1 MSKSKSQKNELLN
14 KYKDII
20 KSKEG
25 YFLINSDNVDTATIT
40 GLKIQLKDA
49 SANLSVVKNS
59 IFKVAL
65 QETEQPLQT
74 QEFDG
79 PTAIIYFD
87 EDPTTPAKLLKE
99 KSKENKKLEIL
110 SPRSGVYKGEF
121 LTAEK
126 VMQLADIPSREVL
139 LGKLLGTMSAPLSG
153 FMNAV
158 TGNIRGL
165 TMVLKGIS
173 EKSA

>member
-1 MSKSKSQKNELLN
+1 MSKSRSQKTELLE
-14 KYKDII
+14 KYKEILQN
-20 KSKEG
+20 KEG
-25 YFLINSDNVDTATIT
+25 YFLINSDKADTQTTT
-40 GLKIQLKDA
+40 GLKIQLKDVG
-49 SANLSVVKNS
+49 ANIAIVKNS

-65 QETEQPLQT
+65 QETEQPLNTQT
-74 QEFDG
+74 FDG

-87 EDPTTPAKLLKE
+87 EDPTAPAKLIKE
-99 KSKENKKLEIL
+99 IQKKTTLFDA
-110 SPRSGVYKGEF
+110 RGGVYEGEF

-126 VMQLADIPSREVL
+126 VMQLAEIPSREIL
-139 LGKLLGTMSAPLSG
+139 LGKLLGTMSAPVSG

-158 TGNIRGL
+158 TGNVRGL

>member
-1 MSKSKSQKNELLN
+1 MSKSRSQKTELLE
-14 KYKDII
+14 KYKEILQ
-20 KSKEG
+20 SKEG
-25 YFLINSDNVDTATIT
+25 YFLINSDKADTQTTT
-40 GLKIQLKDA
+40 GLKIQLKDVG
-49 SANLSVVKNS
+49 ANLAVVKNS

-65 QETEQPLQT
+65 QETDQPLNTQT
-74 QEFDG
+74 FDG

-87 EDPTTPAKLLKE
+87 EDPTAPAKLVKE
-99 KSKENKKLEIL
+99 IQKKTPLFDA
-110 SPRSGVYKGEF
+110 RGGVYEGEF

-126 VMQLADIPSREVL
+126 VMQLAEIPSREIL
-139 LGKLLGTMSAPLSG
+139 LGKLLGTMSAPVSG

-158 TGNIRGL
+158 TGNVRGL

>member
-1 MSKSKSQKNELLN
+1 MSKSRSQKTELLER
-14 KYKDII
+14 YKEIL

-25 YFLINSDNVDTATIT
+25 YFLINSDKADTQTTT
-40 GLKIQLKDA
+40 GLKIQLKDVG
-49 SANLSVVKNS
+49 ANLAVVKNS

-65 QETEQPLQT
+65 QETEQPLNTQT
-74 QEFDG
+74 FDG

-87 EDPTTPAKLLKE
+87 EDPTAPAKLIKE
-99 KSKENKKLEIL
+99 IQKKTTLFDA
-110 SPRSGVYKGEF
+110 RGGVYEGEF

-126 VMQLADIPSREVL
+126 VMQLAEIPSREIL
-139 LGKLLGTMSAPLSG
+139 LGKLLGTMSAPVSG

-158 TGNIRGL
+158 TGNVRGL

-173 EKSA
+173 EKDA

>member
-1 MSKSKSQKNELLN
+1 MSKSRSQKTELLE
-14 KYKDII
+14 KYKEILQN
-20 KSKEG
+20 KEG
-25 YFLINSDNVDTATIT
+25 YFLINSDKADTQTTT
-40 GLKIQLKDA
+40 GLKIQLKDVG
-49 SANLSVVKNS
+49 ANIAIVKNS

-65 QETEQPLQT
+65 QETEQPLNTQT
-74 QEFDG
+74 FDG

-87 EDPTTPAKLLKE
+87 EDPTAPAKLIKE
-99 KSKENKKLEIL
+99 IQKKTTLFDA
-110 SPRSGVYKGEF
+110 RGGVYEGEF

-126 VMQLADIPSREVL
+126 VMQLAEIPSKEIL
-139 LGKLLGTMSAPLSG
+139 LGKLLGTMSAPVSG

-158 TGNIRGL
+158 TGNVRGL

>member
-1 MSKSKSQKNELLN
+1 MAKTRTQKTELLD
-14 KYKDII
+14 KYKDIL
-20 KSKEG
+20 KNKVG
-25 YFLINSDNVDTATIT
+25 YFLVNSDKTDTHTVSD
-40 GLKIQLKDA
+40 LKMQLKDVNA
-49 SANLSVVKNS
+49 DYTVVKNS

-74 QEFDG
+74 QELDG

-87 EDPTTPAKLLKE
+87 EDPTAPAKLI
-99 KSKENKKLEIL
+99 KKTQKDTELL
-110 SPRSGVYKGEF
+110 NTKGGVYEGEF
-121 LTAEK
+121 LSEEK

-139 LGKLLGTMSAPLSG
+139 LGQLVGTMSAPLTG

-158 TGNIRGL
+158 TGNVRGL

>member
-1 MSKSKSQKNELLN
+1 MSKSRSQKTELLE
-14 KYKDII
+14 KYKEILQ
-20 KSKEG
+20 SKEG
-25 YFLINSDNVDTATIT
+25 YFLINSDKADTQTTT
-40 GLKIQLKDA
+40 GLKIQLKDVG
-49 SANLSVVKNS
+49 ANIAIVKNS

-65 QETEQPLQT
+65 QETDQPLNTQT
-74 QEFDG
+74 FDG

-87 EDPTTPAKLLKE
+87 EDPTSPAKLIKE
-99 KSKENKKLEIL
+99 IQKKTTLFDA
-110 SPRSGVYKGEF
+110 RGGVYEGEF

-126 VMQLADIPSREVL
+126 VMQLAEIPSREIL
-139 LGKLLGTMSAPLSG
+139 LGKLLGTMSAPVSG

-158 TGNIRGL
+158 TGNVRGL

>member
-1 MSKSKSQKNELLN
+1 MSKTRSQKTELLN
-14 KYKDII
+14 EYKEIL
-20 KSKEG
+20 KNKVG
-25 YFLINSDNVDTATIT
+25 YLLINSDKTDTKTVT
-40 GLKIQLKDA
+40 GLKIQLKGVG
-49 SANLSVVKNS
+49 ANFAVVKNS

-65 QETEQPLQT
+65 QETEQPVQT

-87 EDPTTPAKLLKE
+87 EDPTAPAKLVKE
-99 KSKENKKLEIL
+99 AQKVTKLFDA
-110 SPRSGVYKGEF
+110 RGGVYEGEF

-139 LGKLLGTMSAPLSG
+139 LGKLLGTMVAPLSG

-158 TGNIRGL
+158 TGNVRGL

-173 EKSA
+173 EKNA

>member
-1 MSKSKSQKNELLN
+1 MSKSRSQKTELLER
-14 KYKDII
+14 YKEIL

-25 YFLINSDNVDTATIT
+25 YFLINSDKADTQTTT
-40 GLKIQLKDA
+40 GLKIQLKDVG
-49 SANLSVVKNS
+49 ANIAIVKNS

-65 QETEQPLQT
+65 QETEQPLNTQT
-74 QEFDG
+74 FDG

-87 EDPTTPAKLLKE
+87 EDPTAPAKLIKE
-99 KSKENKKLEIL
+99 AQKKTQLFDA
-110 SPRSGVYKGEF
+110 RGGVYEGEF

-126 VMQLADIPSREVL
+126 VMQLAEIPSREIL
-139 LGKLLGTMSAPLSG
+139 LGKLLGTMSAPVSG
-153 FMNAV
+153 FMNAL
-158 TGNIRGL
+158 TGNVRGL